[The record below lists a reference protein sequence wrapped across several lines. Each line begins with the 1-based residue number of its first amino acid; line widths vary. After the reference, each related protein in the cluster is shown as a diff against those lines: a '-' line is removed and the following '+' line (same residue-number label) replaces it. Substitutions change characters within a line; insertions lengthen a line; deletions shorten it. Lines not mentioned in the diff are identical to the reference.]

1 MATDDR
7 RERSES
13 KKRTS
18 KRTTREER
26 RRLLAIERP
35 APTYGPKMPKEASE
49 GGLIHAAKRRAAAEK
64 EKAASAAQRKR
75 HEAGKKDT
83 GPHTIGG
90 TEVTADQYYAYKHLH
105 GKDPEAA
112 EIYLEA
118 IEAHP
123 DNPSAAESV
132 LATIRSGTKTAK
144 ASGKAMLKEETKRE
158 QAAVEA
164 AKPLPS
170 LQELGFKPSQRG
182 GSATTEWFAQHKMGG
197 TLPTVGPGLAPVKA
211 HGLEVSPHAI
221 IWLGEESTWKKP
233 GETVMA
239 PARGHMQDP
248 DAPGG
253 RNVAGIREKETTK
266 LSTINE
272 YFNKLYDWTP
282 LQVMQFQR
290 AQGLTP
296 TGEPGDATR
305 AAWTKVLEH
314 AARMYAAGKK
324 VTPESLMGYNPN
336 ADKPGGGGGGPGTAG
351 GGPKTTVGVA
361 LSNRGDAK
369 KLLNAIF
376 REKLGR
382 GVTEDEVSKFQAQLN
397 ASERK
402 SPVTKVENLNAAG
415 AYETSNVSGGLNAEQ
430 FTEDYLM
437 ETKGGEANARMV
449 GVDYFDAALKA
460 IGAAV

>member
-7 RERSES
+7 RERSAS
-13 KKRTS
+13 KRRAA

-26 RRLLAIERP
+26 RRLLEIERP
-35 APTYGPKMPKEASE
+35 QQYGPKMPKDASE
-49 GGLIHAAKRRAAAEK
+49 GDLIRAARKKVAEEK
-64 EKAASAAQRKR
+64 EKAAEAARRKR
-75 HEAGKKDT
+75 WDSGARDT
-83 GPHTIGG
+83 GARTIEG
-90 TEVTADQYYAYKHLH
+90 TEVTADQYYAYKHLK

-112 EIYLEA
+112 KIYLEA
-118 IEAHP
+118 IESHP
-123 DNPSAAESV
+123 GNPSAAESV
-132 LATIRSGTKTAK
+132 LATIRTGTKTAK
-144 ASGKAMLKEETKRE
+144 AAGKAMLKEEAKRE
-158 QAAVEA
+158 QEAVEA

-211 HGLEVSPHAI
+211 SGVEVSPHAI

-253 RNVAGIREKETTK
+253 RNVAGVREKETTK

-272 YFNKLYDWTP
+272 YFDKLYDWTP
-282 LQVMQFQR
+282 LQVMEFQR

-296 TGEPGDATR
+296 TGEVGDATR
-305 AAWTKVLEH
+305 DAWKAVLVH
-314 AARMYAAGKK
+314 AARLYAAGKK

-336 ADKPGGGGGGPGTAG
+336 ADKPEGSRGGGPGTAG
-351 GGPKTTVGVA
+351 GGPRTTTTVV
-361 LSNRGDAK
+361 LTNRGEAK

-376 REKLGR
+376 RQKLGR
-382 GVTEDEVSKFQAQLN
+382 AVTEDEVSAFQSQLN
-397 ASERK
+397 AKEK
-402 SPVTKVENLNAAG
+402 TSPKTSVGELNEAG
-415 AYETSNVSGGLNAEQ
+415 SFETQNVSGGLDAEQ

-437 ETKGGEANARMV
+437 QTKGGEANARMV